1 MLAVAAAAHGQ
12 DHTQILLIFAAIA
25 LAMFWKAAL
34 KLGLA
39 LIVIGFVVVLVKGD
53 TTILHGLRALIP

>member
-12 DHTQILLIFAAIA
+12 DHTQILLILAAIA
-25 LAMFWKAAL
+25 LAMFWKTAI

-39 LIVIGFVVVLVKGD
+39 LIVVGFVVVLFKGD
-53 TTILHGLRALIP
+53 TTLIHGLRALIP

>member
-12 DHTQILLIFAAIA
+12 DHTQILLILAAIA

-34 KLGLA
+34 KIGLA
-39 LIVIGFVVVLVKGD
+39 LIVVGFVVVLVKGD
-53 TTILHGLRALIP
+53 TTIIHGLRALIP

>member
-12 DHTQILLIFAAIA
+12 DHTQILLILAAIA

-39 LIVIGFVVVLVKGD
+39 LIVVGFVVVLVKGD

>member
-12 DHTQILLIFAAIA
+12 DHTQILLILAAIA
-25 LAMFWKAAL
+25 LAMFWKAAI

-39 LIVIGFVVVLVKGD
+39 LIIVGFVVVLVKGD

>member
-12 DHTQILLIFAAIA
+12 DHTQILLILAAIA